1 MDKLLLRENLDLK
14 LTTYSVLATGAEEGM
29 IQFVPSKTLAGVMS
43 EYGSLLGYMREGYPA
58 GAGGGGM
65 EGPTY
70 GVKASVL
77 DTFVRSCGTFAFG
90 LPSGQE
96 RLEGQESDR
105 TRLFVFIYQLAIAS

>member
-1 MDKLLLRENLDLK
+1 
-14 LTTYSVLATGAEEGM
+14 
-29 IQFVPSKTLAGVMS
+29 
-43 EYGSLLGYMREGYPA
+43 
-58 GAGGGGM
+58 M